1 MNCFTPQQNMP
12 TTIFQ
17 QIDALHTEWS
27 KMDKSTRLG
36 WLMREKIR
44 ISGLINQLAR
54 YVQINGG
61 FLNDTERA
69 YARKLL
75 DMYQT
80 VDAEGAKTVHELGTE
95 ALNELAKFL
104 IQG

>member
-1 MNCFTPQQNMP
+1 
-12 TTIFQ
+12 
-17 QIDALHTEWS
+17 
-27 KMDKSTRLG
+27 MDKSTRLG
-36 WLMREKIR
+36 WLMKEKIR

-61 FLNDTERA
+61 FLNDTESV

-95 ALNELAKFL
+95 ALNELARFF
-104 IQG
+104 I

>member
-1 MNCFTPQQNMP
+1 MNSFTPQQNMP

-17 QIDALHTEWS
+17 QIDELHAEWS

-44 ISGLINQLAR
+44 LNGMLNQLAR
-54 YVQINGG
+54 YVQFNGG

-75 DMYQT
+75 EMYQS
-80 VDAEGAKTVHELGTE
+80 VDAEGTKTVQELGAE
-95 ALNELAKFL
+95 ALKEIARFL

>member
-1 MNCFTPQQNMP
+1 MSPSIYQE
-12 TTIFQ
+12 
-17 QIDALHTEWS
+17 IDALHTEWS

-61 FLNDTERA
+61 FLNETEKA
-69 YARKLL
+69 YACKLL

-95 ALNELAKFL
+95 ALNELARF
-104 IQG
+104 II

>member
-1 MNCFTPQQNMP
+1 MSL
-12 TTIFQ
+12 FQ
-17 QIDALHTEWS
+17 EIDALHAEWS
-27 KMDKSTRLG
+27 KIDKSARLG

-44 ISGLINQLAR
+44 INGLINQLAR
-54 YVQINGG
+54 YVQFNGG

-75 DMYQT
+75 VMYQT

-95 ALNELAKFL
+95 ARNELARFL
-104 IQG
+104 LQG

>member
-1 MNCFTPQQNMP
+1 MNSFTPQQNMP

-17 QIDALHTEWS
+17 QIDELHTEWS
-27 KMDKSTRLG
+27 KIDKSARLG

-44 ISGLINQLAR
+44 LSGLINQLAR

-75 DMYQT
+75 EMYQT
-80 VDAEGAKTVHELGTE
+80 VDAEGAKTVQELGTE
-95 ALNELAKFL
+95 ALKELARFL
-104 IQG
+104 LQG

>member
-1 MNCFTPQQNMP
+1 
-12 TTIFQ
+12 
-17 QIDALHTEWS
+17 
-27 KMDKSTRLG
+27 MDKSTRLG
-36 WLMREKIR
+36 WIMKEKIR
-44 ISGLINQLAR
+44 INRLINQLAR
-54 YVQINGG
+54 YIQINGG

-80 VDAEGAKTVHELGTE
+80 VDAEGAKTVQELGTE
-95 ALNELAKFL
+95 ALKELTRFL